1 MRPYERWLNQAWDD
15 LQFARLGLEQGF
27 HAQACFLSQ
36 QVIEKCLKG
45 YLVSRGRL
53 YPKTHK
59 LVDLLQLCGEI
70 LQELMPLEG
79 LFRVIDGYYIPA
91 RYPDAAPSG
100 GEMSPGAAQ
109 AGEAIETAENVYALI
124 LSRVK

>member
-45 YLVSRGRL
+45 CLRS
-53 YPKTHK
+53 T
-59 LVDLLQLCGEI
+59 
-70 LQELMPLEG
+70 
-79 LFRVIDGYYIPA
+79 
-91 RYPDAAPSG
+91 
-100 GEMSPGAAQ
+100 
-109 AGEAIETAENVYALI
+109 
-124 LSRVK
+124 